1 MQTVSRKFDEA
12 VTMAAQ
18 VDTDLV
24 LNIAERKRSGG
35 SETAEQLKARC
46 RALGLPVSGSKAMLA
61 ARSH

>member
-35 SETAEQLKARC
+35 SETAN
-46 RALGLPVSGSKAMLA
+46 S
-61 ARSH
+61 

>member
-1 MQTVSRKFDEA
+1 VSRKFDEA

-46 RALGLPVSGSKAMLA
+46 LALGLPVSGKAMLA
-61 ARSH
+61 ARLH